1 MKKLLK
7 FLTGRL
13 FISILFVLL
22 QITVIFYF
30 TVTFAW
36 GYRFLILSS
45 LIGFILAIAIT
56 GNDANPSYKIA
67 WILTIF
73 ALPVFGI
80 LMYLIFG
87 NKKLGRWGQRKIR
100 PYKEICYNVR
110 ARDLPRNENPSKVD
124 DPYFRKQIEYIS
136 SVADY
141 DAFTFTKST
150 YFALG
155 DDVFPVIM
163 EKLEEAKR
171 FVMMEFFIYEEGE
184 MWNRCLQVLRRKI
197 AQGVLVFVMY
207 DDMGSIST
215 LPKRYD
221 RQLERMGIHAVKFNP
236 VRPRLNSRLN
246 YRDHRKIMVIDGD
259 IAFNG
264 GINFAD
270 EYINRKIRFGHWK
283 DTVIMLEGSAVWNF
297 TLMFIQL
304 WSFSKNDENA
314 MKDVQKFFPTKKC
327 QTDGLVLPF
336 GDSPL
341 DNHNVSENV
350 YMQMINMAASY
361 VWITTP
367 YLILDN
373 EMITS
378 LSIAAESGI
387 DVRIITPRFPDKKI
401 VLSVTRSNYRRL
413 VQHGV
418 KIYEYTPGFIHS
430 KTFISDDKMAIV
442 GTTNMDYRSFY
453 LHFECGTLLCG
464 CSCISDIKK
473 DYERTLQLSKQ
484 VTNEDIMNVSPIKR
498 VFRSIMQWIAPLL

>member
-22 QITVIFYF
+22 QIAVIFYF
-30 TVTFAW
+30 TVMFAW

-45 LIGFILAIAIT
+45 LIGFMLAIAIT

-67 WILTIF
+67 WILIIF

-110 ARDLPRNENPSKVD
+110 VRDLPRNESPSKVD

-141 DAFTFTKST
+141 DAFAFTKST

-197 AQGVLVFVMY
+197 SQGVQVFVMY

-215 LPKRYD
+215 LPKHYD

-314 MKDVQKFFPTKKC
+314 LKDVHKFFPTKKC
-327 QTDGLVLPF
+327 QTDGIVLPF

-350 YMQMINMAASY
+350 YMQMINMATSY

-401 VLSVTRSNYRRL
+401 VFSVTRSNYRRL

-464 CSCISDIKK
+464 CSCISDIKE

-484 VTNEDIMNVSPIKR
+484 VTNEDIMNVSPIRR